1 MPSPAGGPMKA
12 WLDILLDTA
21 THVWA
26 QPAEQWI
33 DDSAKFE
40 DTELV
45 YRETKGDSAIDK
57 QNLRQAMVNAW
68 KAGQANLFV
77 RELPGRTR
85 VLFLGTP
92 EQFAQVPWNFWSR
105 IFMAI
110 GHPVGYVVIYASPE
124 LRTFPPEGTAVEA
137 EHING
142 GYSFL
147 CQQSL
152 VVVYRFEELTR
163 VLLHEL
169 LHTACF
175 DNGKP
180 VEHLEANTEA
190 WTEVFL
196 CSLLSRGSKAIFM
209 KLWKQQCAWM
219 DEQAARLA
227 FHHGVNGEGDY
238 AWRYFTGKVKVLQ
251 AHGFYVDCKT
261 GSNPN
266 LNLRMTTPEWD
277 PLLFKN

>member
-1 MPSPAGGPMKA
+1 MNA

-21 THVWA
+21 KDVWSK
-26 QPAEQWI
+26 PAEQWI
-33 DDSAKFE
+33 DDSPKFE
-40 DTELV
+40 DTEIL
-45 YRETKGDSAIDK
+45 YRETGGDSAIDK
-57 QNLRQAMVNAW
+57 QNLREAMVNAW
-68 KAGQANLFV
+68 KAGQANLYI

-85 VLFLGTP
+85 VVFLGTA
-92 EQFAQVPWNFWSR
+92 EQFATVPWAFWSR
-105 IFMAI
+105 IFVAI
-110 GHPVGYVVIYASPE
+110 GHPVGYVVVYASPE
-124 LRTFPPEGTAVEA
+124 PRVFPPEGSPIDA

-152 VVVYRFEELTR
+152 VVVYRYEEVTR

-196 CSLLSRGSKAIFM
+196 CALLSRGSRTIFM
-209 KLWKQQCAWM
+209 RLWKQQCAWM
-219 DEQAARLA
+219 EEQVARLA
-227 FHHGVNGEGDY
+227 FAHGVNGEGDY
-238 AWRYFTGKVKVLQ
+238 AWRYFTGKMKVLQ
-251 AHGFYVDCKT
+251 DHGFYVDCKT
-261 GSNPN
+261 GSKSN

-277 PLLFKN
+277 PLLYKN